1 MATLFS
7 NEITPRFESSLAP
20 VRSVC
25 SLRAAKLY
33 LHDSDLVKIQ
43 KLFSS
48 VSTSTSSLI
57 MCILARY
64 ARGSCQHTGN
74 YFIIFTKRSA
84 GPWQK
89 LCHAEQV

>member
-1 MATLFS
+1 MATLSS
-7 NEITPRFESSLAP
+7 NEMTPRFEFSLAP

-48 VSTSTSSLI
+48 VSTSMSSLS
-57 MCILARY
+57 MYILARY
-64 ARGSCQHTGN
+64 VRGSCQHTGN
-74 YFIIFTKRSA
+74 FYIIFTKRST